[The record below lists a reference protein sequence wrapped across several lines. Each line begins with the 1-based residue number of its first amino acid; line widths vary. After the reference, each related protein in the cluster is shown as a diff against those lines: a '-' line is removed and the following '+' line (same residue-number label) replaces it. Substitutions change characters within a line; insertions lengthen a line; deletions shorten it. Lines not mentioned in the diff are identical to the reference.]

1 VETPRRQL
9 ILESPSLDEAE
20 KTIKGGVSAHKSI
33 IMAGECTV
41 EYSGRA
47 SSKLGPGER
56 VVLLK
61 PDGSALVHRPRDY
74 GPVNWQPP
82 GSLFRTR
89 LTEGGLAV
97 RVYRRKEKESMEIVY
112 TKLSLVA
119 VLDLVD
125 AAEFSLYAT
134 EKDMQEAILYRPEL
148 LEKGFRPMSKE
159 MPVDPGF
166 IDIIGYD
173 SENRLTVVEIKR
185 VKATK
190 DAVNQLRKYM
200 EVIDMDAQR
209 PVRAILVAPE
219 LAKGTEKLLKS
230 YGFEFKPLSPQAC
243 SDALKEKK
251 GKPLTAYFR

>member
-1 VETPRRQL
+1 METPRRQL
-9 ILESPSLDEAE
+9 VLESPSLEEAE
-20 KTIKGGVSAHKSI
+20 KAIKSGVSAHRTI
-33 IMAGECTV
+33 IIAGECTV

-61 PDGSALVHRPRDY
+61 TDGSALVHRPRDY

-89 LTEGGLAV
+89 LAEGGLAV
-97 RVYRRKEKESMEIVY
+97 RVYRRKENESMEIVY

-119 VLDLVD
+119 VLDLLD

-148 LEKGFRPMSKE
+148 LEEGFRPVSKE
-159 MPVDPGF
+159 LPVDPGF

-173 SENRLTVVEIKR
+173 RENRLTVVEIKR

-243 SDALKEKK
+243 SDVLKEKK
-251 GKPLTAYFR
+251 GKPLTAYFG

>member
-1 VETPRRQL
+1 METPRRQL
-9 ILESPSLDEAE
+9 VLESPSLEEAE
-20 KTIKGGVSAHKSI
+20 KAIKSGVSAHRTI
-33 IMAGECTV
+33 IIAGECTV

-61 PDGSALVHRPRDY
+61 TDGSALVHRPRDY

-89 LTEGGLAV
+89 LAEGGLAV
-97 RVYRRKEKESMEIVY
+97 RVYRRKENESMEIVY

-119 VLDLVD
+119 VLDLLD

-148 LEKGFRPMSKE
+148 LEEGFRPVSKE
-159 MPVDPGF
+159 LPVDPGF

-173 SENRLTVVEIKR
+173 RENRLTVVEIKR

-190 DAVNQLRKYM
+190 DAVNHLRKYM

-243 SDALKEKK
+243 SDVLKEKK
-251 GKPLTAYFR
+251 GKPLTAYFE